1 MIEVKIFNSFTSY
14 QAHLKSHTPA
24 DVSDVVQQ
32 IIDNVRQNG
41 DTALRAYTEKFDKA
55 SPEEFRITEEQ
66 LQQALTYLDPK
77 LKHILLD
84 AGENIRRFH
93 QRQKLETQ
101 LEFCDDG
108 TVLGWKVTPID
119 AVGIYVPGGEAVL
132 FSTLLMNVIPAQVAQ
147 VPRIVVVSPPQ
158 TNGLPS
164 PLLMATAALIG
175 VKEFYAVGGA
185 QAIAAL
191 AYGTESIPRVYKITG
206 PGNLYVAEA
215 KRQVYGT
222 VGIES
227 IAGPSDIL
235 ILCDQAEVSIE
246 YLARDMLSQ
255 AEHASDARAL
265 LITTSSS
272 QAISV
277 ANRLQ
282 ELFPNLARR
291 EFIEAS
297 FQANSAIIVV
307 ENIDAG
313 FVAVNEIAPEHL
325 EIITDDPFRDL
336 HKVRNAGAIFLGPDT
351 PEPVGDYFAGPN
363 HTLPTMGGAKFSS
376 PLGVQDFLKTS
387 SVLHY
392 SKARLQKE
400 GPSIIGFAEAEE
412 LYAHAAAVQ
421 VRLNADELS

>member
-1 MIEVKIFNSFTSY
+1 MMDVNIFNDFASY
-14 QAHLKSHTPA
+14 QAHSQSLAPVDISE
-24 DVSDVVQQ
+24 VVQK
-32 IIDNVRQNG
+32 IIENVRRNG
-41 DTALRAYTEKFDKA
+41 DTALRAYTEKFDNA
-55 SPEEFRITEEQ
+55 CAEQFRVSEKQ
-66 LQQALTYLDPK
+66 LRQALTYLDPK
-77 LKHILLD
+77 LKQILVD
-84 AGENIRRFH
+84 AGKNIRRFH
-93 QRQKLETQ
+93 QRQKIESQ

-147 VPRIVVVSPPQ
+147 VPRIAVVSPPQ
-158 TNGLPS
+158 ANGLPS
-164 PLLMATAALIG
+164 PLMMAAAALIG

-191 AYGTESIPRVYKITG
+191 AFGTESIPRVYKITG
-206 PGNLYVAEA
+206 PGNRYVAEA

-222 VGIES
+222 VGVES

-235 ILCDQAEVSIE
+235 ILCDQEDASIE
-246 YLARDMLSQ
+246 YLAWDMLSQ
-255 AEHASDARAL
+255 AEHSPDARAL
-265 LITTSSS
+265 LVTTSSC
-272 QAISV
+272 QATAV

-282 ELFPNLARR
+282 ELFPKLARR
-291 EFIEAS
+291 EFVEAS
-297 FQANSAIIVV
+297 FQVNSAIIVV
-307 ENIDAG
+307 DDNDAG
-313 FVAVNEIAPEHL
+313 FEVVNEIAPEHL
-325 EIITDDPFRDL
+325 EIITNDPFRDL
-336 HKVRNAGAIFLGPDT
+336 YKVRNAGAVFLGANT

-363 HTLPTMGGAKFSS
+363 HTLPTSGGAKYSS

-412 LYAHAAAVQ
+412 LYAHAAAIQ
-421 VRLNADELS
+421 ARLDSGD

>member
-1 MIEVKIFNSFTSY
+1 MIEVNIFKSY
-14 QAHLKSHTPA
+14 AGYLAHLQSLRSA
-24 DVSDVVQQ
+24 DVSGAVRQ
-32 IIDNVRQNG
+32 IIKKVRQNG
-41 DTALRAYTEKFDKA
+41 DAALRVYTEKFDYA
-55 SPEEFRITEEQ
+55 SLEEFRIPEEQ

-77 LKHILLD
+77 LKQILLD
-84 AGENIRRFH
+84 AGENIRHFH
-93 QRQKLETQ
+93 QRQKIETQ

-119 AVGIYVPGGEAVL
+119 AVGIYVPGGDAVL
-132 FSTLLMNVIPAQVAQ
+132 FSTLLMNVIPAQIAQ
-147 VPRIVVVSPPQ
+147 VPRIAVVSPPQ
-158 TNGLPS
+158 INGMPS
-164 PLLMATAALIG
+164 PLMMATAALIG
-175 VKEFYAVGGA
+175 VNEFYAVGGA

-191 AYGTESIPRVYKITG
+191 AYGTESIPRVHKITG
-206 PGNLYVAEA
+206 PGNRYVAEA

-235 ILCDQAEVSIE
+235 ILCDQAQVSIE

-255 AEHASDARAL
+255 AEHAPDARAL
-265 LITTSSS
+265 LITTSSK
-272 QAISV
+272 QAAAV
-277 ANRLQ
+277 AKRLQ
-282 ELFPNLARR
+282 ELFPTLARR
-291 EFIEAS
+291 EIIEAS
-297 FQANSAIIVV
+297 FQEISAIIVV
-307 ENIDAG
+307 ENAGAG
-313 FVAVNEIAPEHL
+313 FAAVNEIAPEHL
-325 EIITDDPFRDL
+325 EILTDDPFRDL

-392 SKARLQKE
+392 SRARLKKE

-412 LYAHAAAVQ
+412 LHAHAAAVQ
-421 VRLNADELS
+421 ARLDTED